1 MGPDASIGDDTLLH
15 ANVTIYDRCVVG
27 PRGIVHSGAVI
38 GADGFGMAEEDGRWL
53 KIPQIGR
60 VVIGADV
67 EIGANTTIDRGAI
80 DDTVIDDDVKLDN
93 QIQVGHNCRIGAH
106 TAIAGCVGIAGSA
119 RIGRNCMIGGA
130 AMIGGHIDIC
140 DGVVVSGATQV
151 YDSITVPGVY
161 TGAYPSLPDRRW
173 RRVQSVLRRLPELE
187 SRAAPIGEG
196 RGQGTP
202 GGRARWRRG
211 GAMNTQTTGGMDI
224 DEIMRYLPHRYP
236 FLLVDRII
244 ALEDGKSIR
253 GIKNVTMNEPFFQG
267 HFPGYPVMPAVLV
280 IEALAQ
286 LASILA
292 WKIAGRSPADGSLI
306 FFAGIDN
313 ARFRRQV
320 RPGDQLVLE
329 SEVQRLVRGIG
340 KFAVRAK
347 VDGEIVAEADL
358 MAAMRAAGLETEGP
372 LTRCRG
378 SIRPRS
384 STRRPSS
391 PPTSRSAPTR
401 SSVRT

>member
-1 MGPDASIGDDTLLH
+1 MSPQD
-15 ANVTIYDRCVVG
+15 N
-27 PRGIVHSGAVI
+27 GA
-38 GADGFGMAEEDGRWL
+38 
-53 KIPQIGR
+53 
-60 VVIGADV
+60 
-67 EIGANTTIDRGAI
+67 
-80 DDTVIDDDVKLDN
+80 
-93 QIQVGHNCRIGAH
+93 
-106 TAIAGCVGIAGSA
+106 
-119 RIGRNCMIGGA
+119 
-130 AMIGGHIDIC
+130 
-140 DGVVVSGATQV
+140 
-151 YDSITVPGVY
+151 
-161 TGAYPSLPDRRW
+161 
-173 RRVQSVLRRLPELE
+173 
-187 SRAAPIGEG
+187 
-196 RGQGTP
+196 
-202 GGRARWRRG
+202 
-211 GAMNTQTTGGMDI
+211 MDI

-236 FLLVDRII
+236 FILVDRIT

-358 MAAMRAAGLETEGP
+358 MAAMRTPEPKAKDG
-372 LTRCRG
+372 
-378 SIRPRS
+378 
-384 STRRPSS
+384 
-391 PPTSRSAPTR
+391 
-401 SSVRT
+401 